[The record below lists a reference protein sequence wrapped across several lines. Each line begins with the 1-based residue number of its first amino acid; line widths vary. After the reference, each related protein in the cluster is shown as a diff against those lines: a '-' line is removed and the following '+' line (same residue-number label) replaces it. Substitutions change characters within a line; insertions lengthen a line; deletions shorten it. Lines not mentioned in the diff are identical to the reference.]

1 MDNPS
6 PISPIFVSLLSIGVA
21 IVGIASGY
29 VLHGLK
35 AAAARRDTLE
45 ARLSDADERRL
56 QDVERRVETIAIVN
70 NSLAHSTALLHE
82 VRAAVGGLTER
93 LTRVEGDAAGARSA
107 AERSFASLS
116 RVHERIDAHV
126 ADGHGT
132 HAPHLPGKRSAA

>member
-1 MDNPS
+1 MS
-6 PISPIFVSLLSIGVA
+6 PILVSLLSIAVA

-29 VLHGLK
+29 ILHGIR

-56 QDVERRVETIAIVN
+56 QDVEKRVEGIAVVQT
-70 NSLAHSTALLHE
+70 SLAHSTALLHE

-93 LTRVEGDAAGARSA
+93 MVRVEGDAAGARSA

-126 ADGHGT
+126 ADGHGNPLT
-132 HAPHLPGKRSAA
+132 APRSTR